1 MKHHSKMRVWFSAV
15 LAILLVVAMVLP
27 LVYEVFAAPTDAET
41 NRLNSINAQ
50 QAELRE
56 AIRAAEAE
64 RDDKVAKKQAY
75 DKVLYMLSDQIAGVE
90 GEISALDTEIS
101 DLEQGIEEQNEELD
115 ERTRLFRNRAAALY
129 EQGGTSYLDILLN
142 ADSFSNF
149 LQRLEIS
156 RNMFEYD
163 KKRIAGIKQVRAQ
176 LEADRNRVVT
186 AREEQ
191 AARRE
196 ELSAKRKTQNEQISA
211 LNTVLAELNR
221 DIKTLEAME
230 NQLASEQRKIQEQIR
245 AREQQQKSDGTLG
258 SYSGGAMVWPTPSTR
273 YITSEYGTRIHPILK
288 TQRFHSGVDIGAWQ
302 GADILSANSGT
313 VIFSGVNGGYG
324 NCLII
329 DHGGGI
335 KTLYGHCSQLL
346 VANGEK
352 VSAGQKIA
360 YVGSTGLSS
369 GPHLHFEIYVNGSTV
384 NPMSYY

>member
-1 MKHHSKMRVWFSAV
+1 MKHHSKLRVWFSAI
-15 LAILLVVAMVLP
+15 LAILLVVAIVLP
-27 LVYEVFAAPTDAET
+27 LVYEVFAAPTTEET
-41 NRLNSINAQ
+41 NRLNDINNK

-56 AIRAAEAE
+56 AIRVAEAE

-75 DKVLYMLSDQIAGVE
+75 DKVLYMISDQISGVE
-90 GEISALDTEIS
+90 GEISALDTEIAG
-101 DLEQGIEEQNEELD
+101 LEEDINEQNIALD

-129 EQGGTSYLDILLN
+129 EAGGVSYLDILLN
-142 ADSFSNF
+142 ANSFSDF

-163 KKRIAGIKQVRAQ
+163 KKRITDIKETRAT
-176 LEADRNRVVT
+176 LEKNRARVVT

-191 AARRE
+191 TARRE
-196 ELSAKRKTQNEQISA
+196 ELAVKRQEQNEQIAA
-211 LNTVLAELNR
+211 LNTVLAELNS
-221 DIKTLEAME
+221 DINALEAME
-230 NQLASEQRKIQEQIR
+230 SKLAAEQQQIQEQIR
-245 AREQQQKSDGTLG
+245 AREQQQRSDGTLG
-258 SYSGGAMVWPTPSTR
+258 TYAGGAMVWPTPSTR
-273 YITSEYGTRIHPILK
+273 YITSPYGWRTHPILGTRK
-288 TQRFHSGVDIGAWQ
+288 FHSGVDIGAWQ

-352 VSAGQKIA
+352 VSAGQKVA

-369 GPHLHFEIYVNGSTV
+369 GPHLHYEIYVNGSTV
-384 NPMSYY
+384 DPLSYY